1 MRQKPTQNSDRAT
14 RKEFEKKL
22 AAKDTQIAE
31 REANIKAEQE
41 ALAKRQ
47 AELDE
52 QVASKVNAEK
62 SRIATEEGRKA
73 RLLLENDLSQKEKAL
88 ADLQEV
94 VKVRDDKLAEAQ
106 KQQAELMKQQREL
119 QDAKR
124 ELAVTVEKKVQETL
138 VSVREKAQAEAEERY
153 RMQIAE
159 RDEEKASL
167 QRKVEDLQRKFQ
179 QGSQQLQGEV
189 LELELES
196 QLRAR
201 FPLDVIEPVAKG
213 EFGGDVLQRVMTH
226 FGQPCGSI
234 LWESKR
240 TKNWSDTWL
249 PKLREDQRNAKA
261 DVALIV
267 SSALPK
273 GISTFDLKDGVW
285 VADVRCAMPVAMV
298 LRQSLIDVTVARKMA
313 DGLQTKAEMIYQ
325 YLTGPRFRQRIE
337 AIVEHFRTMQDD
349 LRRERE
355 VMMRQWAKRELQLQG
370 IMGSTVGM
378 YGDLQGIAGSALAEI
393 ESLELPMIEAQTTV
407 A

>member
-1 MRQKPTQNSDRAT
+1 MRQKPTHNSDSAT